1 MLDSN
6 KSTNFNKNLILNQLV
21 YVSYDMIQFIWYTLC
36 IVLFMNI
43 YDKPLQY
50 ETSYTQYDTYRT
62 ICIAYCIILTTIL
75 YWGSFLQLF
84 CKVDPFKFDC
94 LLLMPATNVRPFSR
108 SSHNA
113 AIHTPWASLVTN
125 VESISNNGI

>member
-6 KSTNFNKNLILNQLV
+6 KSTNFNKNLILNQLI

-50 ETSYTQYDTYRT
+50 KTSYTQYNTYRT
-62 ICIAYCIILTTIL
+62 IWIAYCIILTTIL
-75 YWGSFLQLF
+75 REFPPTILQS
-84 CKVDPFKFDC
+84 PFKFDC

-113 AIHTPWASLVTN
+113 ATHTPWASLVAN

>member
-1 MLDSN
+1 MDSN
-6 KSTNFNKNLILNQLV
+6 KSTNFNKNFILNQLV

-43 YDKPLQY
+43 YNKPLQY

-62 ICIAYCIILTTIL
+62 ICIAYCILLTIILREFPPTIL
-75 YWGSFLQLF
+75 QS
-84 CKVDPFKFDC
+84 PFKFDC

>member
-1 MLDSN
+1 
-6 KSTNFNKNLILNQLV
+6 
-21 YVSYDMIQFIWYTLC
+21 
-36 IVLFMNI
+36 MNI

-75 YWGSFLQLF
+75 REFPPTILQS
-84 CKVDPFKFDC
+84 PFKFDC

-113 AIHTPWASLVTN
+113 AIHTP
-125 VESISNNGI
+125 

>member
-43 YDKPLQY
+43 YNKPLQY

-62 ICIAYCIILTTIL
+62 ICIAYCILLAIILREFPPTIL
-75 YWGSFLQLF
+75 QS
-84 CKVDPFKFDC
+84 PFKFDC